1 MLKDYLLDR
10 LPKVRVLD
18 VHDDPM
24 HERLRVRLVPG
35 GRQPI
40 DHAYSFRRCLDEG
53 PKTHTEKGD
62 TSQLLG
68 GNYPHTSINWY
79 GQDSALITRTGLASW
94 PSSAT
99 VPRRAP
105 R

>member
-40 DHAYSFRRCLDEG
+40 DHAYSFRRCLDEV

-62 TSQLLG
+62 TIQLLG
-68 GNYPHTSINWY
+68 DDFRIPGGT
-79 GQDSALITRTGLASW
+79 GMDRTRL
-94 PSSAT
+94 SSP
-99 VPRRAP
+99 VLFG
-105 R
+105 

>member
-40 DHAYSFRRCLDEG
+40 DHAYSFRRCLDEV
-53 PKTHTEKGD
+53 PKTHTERVTQASYSAM
-62 TSQLLG
+62 TSGYREHLV
-68 GNYPHTSINWY
+68 W
-79 GQDSALITRTGLASW
+79 TGVGSHHPYW
-94 PSSAT
+94 FG
-99 VPRRAP
+99 
-105 R
+105 

>member
-53 PKTHTEKGD
+53 PQTHTEKGD

-79 GQDSALITRTGLASW
+79 GQDSALTTRTWLASW
-94 PSSAT
+94 LSSAT
-99 VPRRAP
+99 V
-105 R
+105 